1 MVLNIAFIKQLISVL
16 AHDQGTDHS
25 HSLVRTCSELASGS
39 CNVGCSVAL
48 QVVELEAGKTCSESS
63 GPCSGGGEWD
73 FQLLSAFSLHR
84 AQPERREG
92 IIQQSLSLWF

>member
-1 MVLNIAFIKQLISVL
+1 ML

-25 HSLVRTCSELASGS
+25 RSLVRTCSELASGS

-48 QVVELEAGKTCSESS
+48 QVVELEAGETCSESA

-73 FQLLSAFSLHR
+73 FQLLSALSLHR
-84 AQPERREG
+84 AQPERRER
-92 IIQQSLSLWF
+92 IIQESPSLCS